1 MENKEQKESN
11 SDYNINF
18 DPLIGK
24 IFFLKYKIIT
34 KLGEGA
40 FGKVYKAEYN
50 GNNFAVKVE
59 ERENNDGILEKEAT
73 IMNYLKC
80 PNVPRIQT
88 FGYSGKYNV
97 LVMQLLGRN
106 LENILNQYSKFSIK
120 TTCMLGYQM
129 VGILQY
135 IHEKHIIHRDIKPD
149 NFVMGAEELNGYLYL
164 LDFGLAKKYRSSKT
178 LEQIPLVNNKKLTG
192 TARYASIH
200 ALEGYEQSRRDDLE
214 SLGYVLIYL
223 LKGNL
228 PWQGLV
234 VKTKEE
240 KYKKIL
246 EKKKEITSEELS
258 KDFPQQ
264 FCEFLEYTKK
274 LEYNDA
280 PDYDMLKNKLLSILN
295 EKGYIWDFI
304 YDWTSDDDLKLRNNV
319 KNRENNVNAEN
330 NENNVN
336 ANQDTKLPEFN
347 GIINNQD
354 NNINGGNN
362 TNGGNNNIETQR
374 NNENDKVESGCC
386 LM

>member
-1 MENKEQKESN
+1 MENKEQKESG
-11 SDYNINF
+11 SYYNIDF

-24 IFFLKYKIIT
+24 VFFSKYKIIQ

-50 GNNFAVKVE
+50 GINFAVKVE
-59 ERENNDGILEKEAT
+59 EKTKNDGILEKEAT

-80 PNVPRIQT
+80 LNTPYIKT

-106 LENILNQYSKFSIK
+106 LENILNQYSKLSVK
-120 TTCMLGYQM
+120 TTSMLGYQM

-135 IHEKHIIHRDIKPD
+135 IHERHIIHRDIKPD
-149 NFVMGAEELNGYLYL
+149 NFAMGAEEYNAYLYL

-178 LEQIPLVNNKKLTG
+178 LEQIPLVNNKKLIG

-214 SLGYVLIYL
+214 SLGYVLIYFL
-223 LKGNL
+223 NGNL
-228 PWQGLV
+228 PWQGLR

-246 EKKKEITSEELS
+246 EKKKNISSEELS

-274 LEYNDA
+274 LEYKDA
-280 PDYDMLKNKLLSILN
+280 PDYDMLKNKLLAILK
-295 EKGYIWDFI
+295 ERGYEFDCI
-304 YDWTSDDDLKLRNNV
+304 YDWTSEEDLKFRNNAI
-319 KNRENNVNAEN
+319 NRGNEVNQS
-330 NENNVN
+330 
-336 ANQDTKLPEFN
+336 QDKKQIN
-347 GIINNQD
+347 DKIINEGNSP
-354 NNINGGNN
+354 NVGNN
-362 TNGGNNNIETQR
+362 YIEKQR
-374 NNENDKVESGCC
+374 NNENDKVDSGCC
-386 LM
+386 SM

>member
-1 MENKEQKESN
+1 MENKEQKGSE
-11 SDYNINF
+11 SDYNIAF

-24 IFFLKYKIIT
+24 VFFLKYKIIN
-34 KLGEGA
+34 KIGEGA
-40 FGKVYKAEYN
+40 FGKVYKSEYN
-50 GNNFAVKVE
+50 GTNFAVKVE
-59 ERENNDGILEKEAT
+59 ERTNYEGILEKEAT
-73 IMNYLKC
+73 IMNYLKG
-80 PNVPRIQT
+80 PNIPFVKT

-97 LVMQLLGRN
+97 LVMQLLGRS
-106 LENILNQYSKFSIK
+106 LEDLLNEYTKFSIK
-120 TTCMLGYQM
+120 TTSILGYQM

-149 NFVMGAEELNGYLYL
+149 NFVMGIEELNAYLYL

-223 LKGNL
+223 LKGSL
-228 PWQGLV
+228 PWQGLR

-246 EKKKEITSEELS
+246 EKKKDISSEELS

-264 FCEFLEYTKK
+264 FCEFLDYTKK
-274 LEYNDA
+274 LEYKDA
-280 PDYDMLKNKLLSILN
+280 PDYDMLKNKLLTLLK
-295 EKGYIWDFI
+295 EQGYIFDNI
-304 YDWTSDDDLKLRNNV
+304 YDWTSDDDLKVRNNTI
-319 KNRENNVNAEN
+319 NRDNEV
-330 NENNVN
+330 NEN
-336 ANQDTKLPEFN
+336 QDNKMAELN
-347 GIINNQD
+347 DIINNKD
-354 NNINGGNN
+354 NNINEGNN
-362 TNGGNNNIETQR
+362 INVGNNNIETQR
-374 NNENDKVESGCC
+374 KNETDKVESSCC

>member
-1 MENKEQKESN
+1 MENKEQKESD
-11 SDYNINF
+11 SYYNIDF
-18 DPLIGK
+18 DPVIGK
-24 IFFLKYKIIT
+24 VFFLKYKII
-34 KLGEGA
+34 KRLGEGA

-50 GNNFAVKVE
+50 GINFAVKVE
-59 ERENNDGILEKEAT
+59 ERTDNDGILEKEAT

-80 PNVPRIQT
+80 PNIPYVKT

-97 LVMQLLGRN
+97 LVMQLLGRS
-106 LENILNQYSKFSIK
+106 LEDILNQYSKFSIK
-120 TTCMLGYQM
+120 TTSMLGYQM

-135 IHEKHIIHRDIKPD
+135 IHERHIIHRDIKPD
-149 NFVMGAEELNGYLYL
+149 NFAMGAEELNAYLYL

-200 ALEGYEQSRRDDLE
+200 ALEGFEQSRRDDLE
-214 SLGYVLIYL
+214 SLGYVLIYF

-228 PWQGLV
+228 PWQGLR

-240 KYKKIL
+240 KYRKIL
-246 EKKKEITSEELS
+246 EKKKEISSEELG

-264 FCEFLEYTKK
+264 FSEFLDYTKK
-274 LEYNDA
+274 LEYKDA

-304 YDWTSDDDLKLRNNV
+304 YDWTNDDDLKIRNNAV
-319 KNRENNVNAEN
+319 NKENE
-330 NENNVN
+330 VN
-336 ANQDTKLPEFN
+336 ANQDKKLTGFN
-347 GIINNQD
+347 DININKD
-354 NNINGGNN
+354 NNINEGNNINGGNN
-362 TNGGNNNIETQR
+362 NIEAQR
-374 NNENDKVESGCC
+374 NNQNDKVESGCC